1 MDAKTNN
8 PEVTCEQVRLEWQ
21 AIARGEV
28 SRQRRRLG
36 RFTTDQQM
44 AVESV
49 LVSVANGMFET
60 LFANAPQPTR
70 QKCFSIWRPKLAYQI
85 R

>member
-8 PEVTCEQVRLEWQ
+8 PDVMCEQVRLEWQ

-28 SRQRRRLG
+28 SRQRQRLS
-36 RFTTDQQM
+36 RFTTDQQV

-60 LFANAPQPTR
+60 LFANAPQR
-70 QKCFSIWRPKLAYQI
+70 GASKVFSIWRRDPKLA
-85 R
+85 

>member
-8 PEVTCEQVRLEWQ
+8 ADDTCEQIRQQWQ

-28 SRQRRRLG
+28 SRQRRRLS

-60 LFANAPQPTR
+60 LFANAAQPAR
-70 QKCFSIWRPKLAYQI
+70 QKCFSIWRPAQKLA
-85 R
+85 